1 MATSVSKSLLIL
13 TGLMVWTLSGAQTG
27 MVVNSQDTRS
37 ETGKFSASLESNSI
51 CYFNDAGL
59 GVTDPEDKFGSNSYL
74 KMDYVKGR
82 ISAGL
87 QIEGYM
93 PALYGFEMG
102 QQPDSRKLFLA
113 SKYIRWEND
122 MFSFHVGDIY
132 DQMGNGLIFRTYEDR
147 NLGFNNSLEGFQ
159 TSMNLNNWFTVKGT
173 VGRPR
178 LYTSYADSWV
188 RGATAAVYLNEIFG
202 WDGILLGLEGNFLNR
217 YESLENG
224 GLVDFASLG
233 MESGSMNSCSA
244 ALNFAWNGLTFKAEY
259 AAKSKD
265 LYSVNAT
272 SAHKGAAIYSEATY
286 GTGRFSAAAHF
297 RILDHMGTM
306 SSLYGNGTGNS
317 LSYLPALTRQYHYM
331 LANLNPYQVNTRGE
345 WAMQLDL
352 FYTVRKSRNQYWIFR
367 ANASS
372 ATTIDGTQTDNGS
385 KRLLWLDVNA
395 DAECHWMKQL
405 KTTFLYSRQQW
416 SPSHGFQEGTYT
428 SNIFVVDAQYK
439 INSRNTVRGEVQYL
453 QSKDYE
459 RDWIAG
465 LAEYTFAPSWS
476 VYATEMYNLGET
488 KKHYYTAGVSWSKGK
503 TRIQLSYGR
512 NRAGYICSGGVC
524 RYSPAYTGVNLLLTS
539 VF

>member
-224 GLVDFASLG
+224 GLVDFAALG
-233 MESGSMNSCSA
+233 M
-244 ALNFAWNGLTFKAEY
+244 
-259 AAKSKD
+259 
-265 LYSVNAT
+265 
-272 SAHKGAAIYSEATY
+272 
-286 GTGRFSAAAHF
+286 
-297 RILDHMGTM
+297 
-306 SSLYGNGTGNS
+306 
-317 LSYLPALTRQYHYM
+317 
-331 LANLNPYQVNTRGE
+331 
-345 WAMQLDL
+345 
-352 FYTVRKSRNQYWIFR
+352 
-367 ANASS
+367 
-372 ATTIDGTQTDNGS
+372 
-385 KRLLWLDVNA
+385 
-395 DAECHWMKQL
+395 
-405 KTTFLYSRQQW
+405 
-416 SPSHGFQEGTYT
+416 
-428 SNIFVVDAQYK
+428 
-439 INSRNTVRGEVQYL
+439 
-453 QSKDYE
+453 
-459 RDWIAG
+459 
-465 LAEYTFAPSWS
+465 
-476 VYATEMYNLGET
+476 
-488 KKHYYTAGVSWSKGK
+488 
-503 TRIQLSYGR
+503 
-512 NRAGYICSGGVC
+512 
-524 RYSPAYTGVNLLLTS
+524 
-539 VF
+539 

>member
-87 QIEGYM
+87 QI
-93 PALYGFEMG
+93 GFEMG

-317 LSYLPALTRQYHYM
+317 LSYLPALTRQGRMGDAARPFLHGPQEPQPVLDIQGKCFFCHDNRRHSDRQREQKAP
-331 LANLNPYQVNTRGE
+331 LAGCQCGCG
-345 WAMQLDL
+345 MSLDEAAQDHFPL
-352 FYTVRKSRNQYWIFR
+352 LASAVESKPWIPGRDLHIQHIRSRHSIQDQQPEHRKR
-367 ANASS
+367 
-372 ATTIDGTQTDNGS
+372 
-385 KRLLWLDVNA
+385 
-395 DAECHWMKQL
+395 
-405 KTTFLYSRQQW
+405 
-416 SPSHGFQEGTYT
+416 
-428 SNIFVVDAQYK
+428 
-439 INSRNTVRGEVQYL
+439 
-453 QSKDYE
+453 
-459 RDWIAG
+459 
-465 LAEYTFAPSWS
+465 
-476 VYATEMYNLGET
+476 
-488 KKHYYTAGVSWSKGK
+488 
-503 TRIQLSYGR
+503 
-512 NRAGYICSGGVC
+512 
-524 RYSPAYTGVNLLLTS
+524 
-539 VF
+539 